1 MSSLPMDFFEP
12 RGGFARDIRFAPFAV
27 VETPEPPMDDP
38 VSRAFTEGY
47 VKGAEETLLQARA
60 AATEEAAARGRIES
74 AFDRLGEAETLRLE
88 ERLRETVLALC
99 ENAMAPMA
107 VDPESLTGRIRK
119 ALALLRRAEDDR
131 ILKLHPDDLGLV
143 AERLPDG
150 LRSEPH
156 PSLERGSLR
165 VETAEG
171 GVEDGPDQ
179 WRGTIAEA
187 LRLC

>member
-1 MSSLPMDFFEP
+1 MSSLPQDFFEP
-12 RGGFARDIRFAPFAV
+12 RSGFARDIRFAPFAI
-27 VETPEPPMDDP
+27 EATPEPMADDP
-38 VSRAFTEGY
+38 ISRAFADGY
-47 VKGAEETLLQARA
+47 IKGAEETLLQARA
-60 AATEEAAARGRIES
+60 TAAEEAAARGRIEV
-74 AFDRLGEAETLRLE
+74 AFEKLGEAETLRLE

-150 LRSEPH
+150 LRTEPD
-156 PSLERGSLR
+156 PTLERGSLR

-179 WRGTIAEA
+179 WRRTIAEA